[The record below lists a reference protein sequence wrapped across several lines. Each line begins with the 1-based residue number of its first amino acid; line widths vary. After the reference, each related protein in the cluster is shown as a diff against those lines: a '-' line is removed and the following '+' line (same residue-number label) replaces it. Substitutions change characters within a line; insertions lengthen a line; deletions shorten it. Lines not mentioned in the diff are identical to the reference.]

1 MKETCV
7 VTFGR
12 INPVHLGHGLVF
24 EKAQALQE
32 QYNADLKIFL
42 STSTDAVKNPLPPEL
57 KMYYTEGFYPSVQ
70 ENIYTEDNLFDIM
83 RELDGKYLDVL
94 FICGS
99 DRLEPFQKTLDTYN
113 GKLYNFC
120 SIKAVQAGIDRNVSR
135 YSSTQMREFAKN
147 EDFNSF
153 STFLPGNDDA
163 LKTKLF
169 EDVIKYMRK

>member
-1 MKETCV
+1 MRC
-7 VTFGR
+7 
-12 INPVHLGHGLVF
+12 NPVHNGHGLVF

-153 STFLPGNDDA
+153 STFLPGNDDS

>member
-1 MKETCV
+1 MRC
-7 VTFGR
+7 
-12 INPVHLGHGLVF
+12 NPVHSGHGLVF
-24 EKAQALQE
+24 DKAKLLQE

-42 STSTDAVKNPLPPEL
+42 STSTDKVKNPLPPEL

-99 DRLEPFQKTLDTYN
+99 DRLEPFQKTLDMYN

-120 SIKAVQAGIDRNVSR
+120 SIKAVQAGIDRNISR
-135 YSSTQMREFAKN
+135 YSSTQMRAFAKN
-147 EDFNSF
+147 EDYESF
-153 STFLPGNDDA
+153 STFLPGDDEA

>member
-7 VTFGR
+7 LTFGR
-12 INPVHLGHGLVF
+12 VNPVHRGHGLVF
-24 EKAQALQE
+24 EKAKTLQE
-32 QYNADLKIFL
+32 QYNADLKIYL
-42 STSTDAVKNPLPPEL
+42 STSTDNIKNPLPPEL

>member
-12 INPVHLGHGLVF
+12 INPVHRGHGLVF
-24 EKAQALQE
+24 ETAQALQE

>member
-1 MKETCV
+1 MKETCILS
-7 VTFGR
+7 FMR
-12 INPVHLGHGLVF
+12 CNPIHHGHGLVF

-32 QYNADLKIFL
+32 QYDADLKIFL

>member
-7 VTFGR
+7 LTFGR
-12 INPVHLGHGLVF
+12 INPVHRGHGLVF
-24 EKAQALQE
+24 EKAKTLQE
-32 QYNADLKIFL
+32 QYNADLKIYL
-42 STSTDAVKNPLPPEL
+42 STSTDNIKNPLPPEL

-99 DRLEPFQKTLDTYN
+99 DRIDSFQKTLDMYN

-120 SIKAVQAGIDRNVSR
+120 SIKVIQAGIDRNVSQ
-135 YSSTQMREFAKN
+135 YSSTQMRNFAKN
-147 EDFNSF
+147 EDFDSF
-153 STFLPGNDDA
+153 REFLPGNDED
-163 LKTKLF
+163 LKIQLF

>member
-42 STSTDAVKNPLPPEL
+42 STSTDSVKNPLPPEL

-99 DRLEPFQKTLDTYN
+99 DRLEPFQKTLDMYN

-120 SIKAVQAGIDRNVSR
+120 SIKAVQAGIDRNISR
-135 YSSTQMREFAKN
+135 YSSTQMRSFAKN
-147 EDFNSF
+147 EDYDSF
-153 STFLPGNDDA
+153 SNFLPGNDEA
-163 LKTKLF
+163 LKLKLF

>member
-42 STSTDAVKNPLPPEL
+42 STSTDAIKNPLPPEL